1 MISDTKQGKEGE
13 LTSTYIIFNNKKGK
27 KEGIACSIIKRK
39 IRKGTNVIS
48 SPQWMMVELPAKYRV
63 ATRSY
68 GWIVKSPL
76 GIRVT
81 LGDSFSSSSWDM
93 HKRS

>member
-39 IRKGTNVIS
+39 IRK
-48 SPQWMMVELPAKYRV
+48 
-63 ATRSY
+63 
-68 GWIVKSPL
+68 
-76 GIRVT
+76 
-81 LGDSFSSSSWDM
+81 
-93 HKRS
+93 